1 MLLWPRSL
9 VQDIARRRAVVFLGA
24 GVSMNSES
32 SKVAGVYPP
41 NWKAFLI
48 YCLEQIQPADRPH
61 IEAMI
66 AGGDLL
72 TACELLKRK
81 LEDEWPR
88 ILADKFSAPE
98 YKPAEIHKNIFNLDV
113 RIVVTQN
120 FDKIY
125 DVYAQNETS
134 GSVRILHYYDDDTSE
149 MMRGDYRGILKV
161 HGTIDHPSK
170 TVFTRADYA
179 QVRYHYRAFQSLVD
193 ALFLTHTFLF
203 LGCSLADPDLRLF
216 LENHA
221 ITHPAAPVH
230 YMTSPSGELHFDL
243 DPTIRADHNVRILR
257 YDPSDSHREL
267 TFSLADLVDRVAE
280 ERESIA
286 ATQTW

>member
-1 MLLWPRSL
+1 
-9 VQDIARRRAVVFLGA
+9 
-24 GVSMNSES
+24 MNSES
-32 SKVAGVYPP
+32 SRTVGVRPP
-41 NWKAFLI
+41 DWKSFLKFCVGEI
-48 YCLEQIQPADRPH
+48 RGSDTTH
-61 IEAMI
+61 IERMI
-66 AGGDLL
+66 DENDLL
-72 TACELLKRK
+72 TACELLKSK
-81 LEDEWPR
+81 LHDQWPR
-88 ILADKFSAPE
+88 ILADKFSAPQ
-98 YKPAEIHKNIFNLDV
+98 YKPANIHRAIFNLDL

-120 FDKIY
+120 FDKTY
-125 DVYAQNETS
+125 DVYAQGETA
-134 GSVRILHYYDDDTSE
+134 GSVRILNYYDDDTSE

-179 QVRYHYRAFQSLVD
+179 NIRYHYRAFQSLVD

-221 ITHPAAPVH
+221 IAHPAAPVH
-230 YMTSPSGELHFDL
+230 YMTSPTGELHKDL
-243 DPTIRADHNVRILR
+243 DSTVRADHNIKILR
-257 YDPSDSHREL
+257 YDPSGGHADVTASLFEL
-267 TFSLADLVDRVAE
+267 VDLVVE

>member
-1 MLLWPRSL
+1 MIWPSSL
-9 VQDIARRRAVVFLGA
+9 VQDIARRRAVVFIGA

-32 SKVAGVYPP
+32 SLTPGVRPP
-41 NWKAFLI
+41 DWKTFLKFCI
-48 YCLEQIQPADRPH
+48 TQVDGGDVSH
-61 IEAMI
+61 IERMVDEN
-66 AGGDLL
+66 DLL
-72 TACELLKRK
+72 TACEILKSK
-81 LEDEWPR
+81 LPDQWAR
-88 ILADKFSAPE
+88 ILADKFAAPQ
-98 YKPAEIHKNIFNLDV
+98 YKPAEIHRAIFNLDV
-113 RIVVTQN
+113 RIVMTQN

-134 GSVRILHYYDDDTSE
+134 GSTRVLNYYDDDSSE
-149 MMRGDYRGILKV
+149 MMRGNYRGILKV

-179 QVRYHYRAFQSLVD
+179 QLRYHHRAFQSLID

-221 ITHPAAPVH
+221 IAHPAAPVH
-230 YMTSPSGELHFDL
+230 YMTSPVGELHTDL
-243 DPTIRADHNVRILR
+243 DGTIRADHNIRILR
-257 YDPSDSHREL
+257 YDPAGGHAEL
-267 TFSLADLVDRVAE
+267 TDSLLELVDQVGE